1 MRAISSA
8 SELGRGERFSA
19 EVGAL
24 TAAFGDPTRRSIFL
38 HVTEH
43 PSCSVRDVAEAFG
56 IHTNVARHH
65 LERLVAG
72 GHLEIAIPR
81 NHGNTGR
88 PAKRYSV
95 SATDHSLE
103 ITTRLDD
110 LLVAL
115 LKGALTALGPEQA
128 ENLAQ
133 DIGEEYGRDL
143 ATKMS
148 PADGTRSVSAAM
160 QAIAATLTAH
170 GFAAHAEEVDGGT
183 SVVSDHCP
191 FGTAAL
197 EFPVLCAVDRGMI
210 NGMLSGLSGSRR
222 RLGSVMLS
230 SKARGDLSCQATA

>member
-1 MRAISSA
+1 
-8 SELGRGERFSA
+8 
-19 EVGAL
+19 
-24 TAAFGDPTRRSIFL
+24 
-38 HVTEH
+38 
-43 PSCSVRDVAEAFG
+43 
-56 IHTNVARHH
+56 
-65 LERLVAG
+65 
-72 GHLEIAIPR
+72 
-81 NHGNTGR
+81 
-88 PAKRYSV
+88 
-95 SATDHSLE
+95 LE